1 MIGVCSILTQDPSVD
16 PIKYFNRAFE
26 HYSKLRGRQGRML
39 ATRVMM
45 TAAAYQ
51 AALGRWGC
59 AGGWVGGCC
68 CRQGQSV
75 CTPVKVFC
83 PCLVPEAFYSCQC
96 WNIGCKLR
104 GCVVY

>member
-1 MIGVCSILTQDPSVD
+1 MCSILTQDPSVD

-51 AALGRWGC
+51 AALGRWGF

-75 CTPVKVFC
+75 CTPFKVFC
-83 PCLVPEAFYSCQC
+83 PCLVPEAFDSCQC
-96 WNIGCKLR
+96 WNLGCKLR

>member
-1 MIGVCSILTQDPSVD
+1 MQEMIGVCSILTQDPSVD

-51 AALGRWGC
+51 AALGR
-59 AGGWVGGCC
+59 
-68 CRQGQSV
+68 
-75 CTPVKVFC
+75 
-83 PCLVPEAFYSCQC
+83 
-96 WNIGCKLR
+96 
-104 GCVVY
+104 